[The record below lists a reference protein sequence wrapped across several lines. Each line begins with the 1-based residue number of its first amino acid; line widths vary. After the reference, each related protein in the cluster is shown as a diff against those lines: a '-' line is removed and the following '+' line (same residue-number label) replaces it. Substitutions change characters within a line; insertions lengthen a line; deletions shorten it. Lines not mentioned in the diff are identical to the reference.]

1 MIFNLDLSYFSLE
14 RFREPPNN
22 VPLLFLKSPVERLPR
37 LHDGG
42 QERAAS
48 NENPTSQRPTKIV
61 ATKCL
66 VEGNPT
72 HSINVQLIL
81 PSGVDL
87 MKLFW
92 SKFYTLPL
100 F

>member
-1 MIFNLDLSYFSLE
+1 MF
-14 RFREPPNN
+14 RF
-22 VPLLFLKSPVERLPR
+22 FFFKSPVEWLPR

-42 QERAAS
+42 QERAAA

-72 HSINVQLIL
+72 HSTNVQLIL
-81 PSGVDL
+81 PSGVNL
-87 MKLFW
+87 MKLLW
-92 SKFYTLPL
+92 SKFYSIPNFLL
-100 F
+100 EFQFINL